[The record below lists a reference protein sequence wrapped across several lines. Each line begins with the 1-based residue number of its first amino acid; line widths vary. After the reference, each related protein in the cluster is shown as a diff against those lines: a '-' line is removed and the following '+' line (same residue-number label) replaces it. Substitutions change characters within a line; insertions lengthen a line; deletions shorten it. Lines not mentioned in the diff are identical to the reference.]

1 LNDWL
6 ILQKNI
12 TMSGKINSF
21 LDVIFTRKS
30 VRSYTGKVIQKG
42 DLEILLKAAM
52 ATPSGRNQQ
61 PWAFIAI
68 TDPSIL
74 IKLADGLPYAKML
87 PQAGSAIVVCGYSVP
102 PSRPGSK
109 DLWEQDCAAA
119 TQNILLAAEALNL
132 GAVWTAV
139 HPYPDRQEFIRQVL
153 NIPRE
158 IYPFCV
164 IPVGYPTGEEKP
176 KDKFDSNKIHWEGW

>member
-1 LNDWL
+1 LVNFT
-6 ILQKNI
+6 KNV

-21 LDVIFTRKS
+21 LDVIFNRKS
-30 VRSYTGKVIQKG
+30 VRSFTGEVIPKS

-52 ATPSGRNQQ
+52 AAPSGRNER
-61 PWAFIAI
+61 PWTFIAI
-68 TDPSIL
+68 TEPAIL
-74 IKLADGLPYAKML
+74 SKLAKGLPYAKML
-87 PQAGSAIVVCGYSVP
+87 PKAGAAIMVCGYSVP
-102 PSRPGSK
+102 PSRPGSM

-119 TQNILLAAEALNL
+119 TQNILLATEAMNL

-139 HPYPDRQEFIRQVL
+139 HPYPERQEFIRQVL
-153 NIPRE
+153 NIPQE

-176 KDKFDSNKIHWEGW
+176 KDKFDPKKIHLEKW

>member
-1 LNDWL
+1 
-6 ILQKNI
+6 
-12 TMSGKINSF
+12 M
-21 LDVIFTRKS
+21 
-30 VRSYTGKVIQKG
+30 
-42 DLEILLKAAM
+42 AA
-52 ATPSGRNQQ
+52 PSGRNQQ

-68 TDPSIL
+68 TDPAVL
-74 IKLADGLPYAKML
+74 GKLAEGLPYAKML

-119 TQNILLAAEALNL
+119 TQNILLAAEAMNL

-139 HPYPDRQEFIRQVL
+139 HPYPERQEYIRKIM
-153 NIPRE
+153 NIPSN

-176 KDKFDSNKIHWEGW
+176 KDKFDSEKIHWEKW